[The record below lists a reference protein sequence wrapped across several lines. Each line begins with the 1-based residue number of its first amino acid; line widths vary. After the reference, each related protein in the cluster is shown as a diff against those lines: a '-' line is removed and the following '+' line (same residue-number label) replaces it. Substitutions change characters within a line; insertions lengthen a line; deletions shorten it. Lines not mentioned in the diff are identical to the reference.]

1 MASTHARRLRKEQEK
16 KNKKIEEDTL
26 KQIMKQPEPHRSN
39 MLMLLELIN
48 EKKEEQKKL
57 VKDNIF

>member
-16 KNKKIEEDTL
+16 RKRIIEEDTL
-26 KQIMKQPEPHRSN
+26 KNIMKQPEPHRSN

-57 VKDNIF
+57 MKDGML

>member
-1 MASTHARRLRKEQEK
+1 MASTLARKLRKEQEK
-16 KNKKIEEDTL
+16 RNKKIEEDTL